1 MERLIHEAGET
12 ALPVKIGLVLAG
24 GGGKGAYHIGVWR
37 ALKEYEI
44 DQHIVAISGTS
55 VGALNGALF
64 TSTSIIEA
72 ANVWSS
78 ISPDKILTFNIS
90 GINRIFR
97 KQGFNLP
104 LQIIEK
110 FANRGIFSRNGLTRI
125 IKDSVNLSDINK
137 NSMLVYATAYDEKQR
152 QPYYFLLNQL
162 NDEDKLRALLASS
175 ALPFIFDPVQI
186 NGKTFWDGGLI
197 DNTPLLPVYDLGCS
211 LILVVH
217 LNRSTIIDSSNY
229 PGAKIVEI
237 FPRSSLGDFI
247 DGTLDFSPS
256 NAHKRMRQGYEDAK
270 AILEPIFSMLQ
281 TQKEI
286 LKKVSEFVQQEKST
300 YENLKSKLTE
310 RKQIKENL
318 KEVLNESE

>member
-1 MERLIHEAGET
+1 MERLIHGAGET
-12 ALPVKIGLVLAG
+12 TLPVKIGLVLAG
-24 GGGKGAYHIGVWR
+24 GGGKGAYHVGVWR

-78 ISPDKILTFNIS
+78 ISPDKILSFNTS

-97 KQGFNLP
+97 KQ
-104 LQIIEK
+104 I
-110 FANRGIFSRNGLTRI
+110 NR
-125 IKDSVNLSDINK
+125 
-137 NSMLVYATAYDEKQR
+137 
-152 QPYYFLLNQL
+152 
-162 NDEDKLRALLASS
+162 
-175 ALPFIFDPVQI
+175 
-186 NGKTFWDGGLI
+186 KTFWDGGLI
-197 DNTPLLPVYDLGCS
+197 DNTPLLPLYDLGCS

-229 PGAKIVEI
+229 PGAKIIEI

-270 AILEPIFSMLQ
+270 AILEPIFS